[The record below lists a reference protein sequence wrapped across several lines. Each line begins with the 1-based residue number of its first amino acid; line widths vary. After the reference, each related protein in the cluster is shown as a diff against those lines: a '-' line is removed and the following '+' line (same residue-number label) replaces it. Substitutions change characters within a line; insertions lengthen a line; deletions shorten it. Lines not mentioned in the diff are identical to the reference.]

1 LLKLDKV
8 PACRAIEGDPKN
20 KTLLMDLDLQ
30 ENDTFKKFVEDEH
43 LKCETVPIELGY
55 DNFDYQEVLRAVL
68 P

>member
-1 LLKLDKV
+1 
-8 PACRAIEGDPKN
+8 
-20 KTLLMDLDLQ
+20 MDLDLQ
-30 ENDTFKKFVEDEH
+30 ENDTFKKFIEDEH